1 MGIRLVISKMKVT
14 AILLALISVAF
25 AAPRDDDCMICTE
38 KVDILWNVI
47 TGEGKGEV
55 EHMII
60 KQVCSKETD
69 PSECTML
76 VKQYWGKVAMA
87 LFTHANAKGICVA
100 LEFCS
105 NKRSGDDWNCDT
117 CKSGVMELGGLLT
130 SDEAS
135 DDAVTF
141 FARKSILPRSRIGI
155 KW

>member
-1 MGIRLVISKMKVT
+1 
-14 AILLALISVAF
+14 
-25 AAPRDDDCMICTE
+25 MICTE

-47 TGEGKGEV
+47 TGEGKREV

-87 LFTHANAKGICVA
+87 LFTHDTAKDICVA

-105 NKRSGDDWNCDT
+105 NNKRY
-117 CKSGVMELGGLLT
+117 EYLLFSNT
-130 SDEAS
+130 
-135 DDAVTF
+135 VL
-141 FARKSILPRSRIGI
+141 RKMQGKLH
-155 KW
+155 

>member
-1 MGIRLVISKMKVT
+1 
-14 AILLALISVAF
+14 
-25 AAPRDDDCMICTE
+25 MICTE

-47 TGEGKGEV
+47 TGEGKREV

-87 LFTHANAKGICVA
+87 LFTHATAKDICVA

-105 NKRSGDDWNCDT
+105 NKRY
-117 CKSGVMELGGLLT
+117 EYLLFSNT
-130 SDEAS
+130 
-135 DDAVTF
+135 VL
-141 FARKSILPRSRIGI
+141 RKMQGKLH
-155 KW
+155 